1 MSILK
6 TKYDKNYYKNYFYRE
21 RENSQRNQNR
31 IKKITEH
38 KKAGKFLEI
47 GCGEGKLLKE
57 AEKFFEIE
65 GFDISHYAIEQATRL
80 IGDKAC
86 QKDIEKSSL
95 PNDCYDVIAVF
106 NLLEYTTNP
115 YGVIIKLQS
124 SLRKKGMLIGSVPN
138 NFGIIGKTFTYISNL
153 IDKTHRSTY
162 SPNVWNK
169 YFHEAGFEKIIFFGE
184 IPVGRNR
191 NFYIK
196 NKIWRYLS
204 FNLVFIC
211 KK

>member
-1 MSILK
+1 
-6 TKYDKNYYKNYFYRE
+6 
-21 RENSQRNQNR
+21 
-31 IKKITEH
+31 
-38 KKAGKFLEI
+38 
-47 GCGEGKLLKE
+47 
-57 AEKFFEIE
+57 
-65 GFDISHYAIEQATRL
+65 
-80 IGDKAC
+80 
-86 QKDIEKSSL
+86 
-95 PNDCYDVIAVF
+95 VIAVF

-196 NKIWRYLS
+196 NKFWRYLS